1 MPHAHGGVQHLRH
14 LAAFLRGGEV
24 GAHPALEV
32 HGAAHVEH
40 LVGRRAELVDARAA
54 GQGVSQAA
62 LGPAFGR
69 NRVGGGGQVLQV
81 RDAERRH
88 DLQGGVQHVH
98 GGARVIQGPVRGT
111 GLGAHEGGQRPQL
124 VVGHLAAGPGLAG
137 QRQGVQHAGLGPLQA
152 QGRCGATQVTDVEAG
167 VVRDEDDVVGQQIRP
182 VQEGLHAGAHA
193 GGTGHHGVRDAGEHS
208 DLSGDGDTGVDQ
220 GGELRQ
226 HLPATHRD
234 GPDLGQRTSARRPAG
249 GLQVHDD
256 EGRPLQGRAHVGEGH
271 LGPDGAHGRRL
282 EDGSDMHPRQ

>member
-1 MPHAHGGVQHLRH
+1 MADLLRGQRGGQRQPWLGPRARALGQVKPGPAPRGPGAAVDRRVELGDHPQLAHPRLDERGRGDVPHAHGGVQHLRH

-40 LVGRRAELVDARAA
+40 LVGRRAELVDAGAA

-62 LGPAFGR
+62 LGPVLGR
-69 NRVGGGGQVLQV
+69 DRVGGGGQVLQV

-111 GLGAHEGGQRPQL
+111 GPGTDEGRQCPQL

-137 QRQGVQHAGLGPLQA
+137 QRQGVQHAGLGPLQV

-167 VVRDEDDVVGQQIRP
+167 VVRDEDDVVG
-182 VQEGLHAGAHA
+182 H
-193 GGTGHHGVRDAGEHS
+193 
-208 DLSGDGDTGVDQ
+208 
-220 GGELRQ
+220 
-226 HLPATHRD
+226 
-234 GPDLGQRTSARRPAG
+234 
-249 GLQVHDD
+249 
-256 EGRPLQGRAHVGEGH
+256 
-271 LGPDGAHGRRL
+271 
-282 EDGSDMHPRQ
+282 